1 MDIVCRLRQSQRIK
15 TRRVKMTE
23 NAVDAT
29 GTGQSE
35 AREMIT
41 KLNESA
47 GQGDLE
53 KLALIMG
60 RPEEEL
66 RRFLDGTEPI
76 DDDFVMKMR
85 GVAKERGF
93 DLG

>member
-1 MDIVCRLRQSQRIK
+1 
-15 TRRVKMTE
+15 MTQ
-23 NAVDAT
+23 NPVDEK

-35 AREMIT
+35 AREMISQ
-41 KLNESA
+41 LSENAAHGS
-47 GQGDLE
+47 LE
-53 KLALIMG
+53 ELGLIMG

-66 RRFLDGTEPI
+66 RRFLDGVEPV

-85 GVAKERGF
+85 GVAKERGI